1 MKFNLD
7 WLKKFVN
14 INISADNLSVQIT
27 NAGLEVESFEN
38 NVYDLSVP
46 PNRPDCLGMVGLA
59 REVSAIL
66 DTKFNEPVIKNIDSK
81 INDTINLH
89 VDASNA
95 CPKYLGRIIK
105 NVDNARATPQWIQD
119 ALVAADIK
127 LISPVVDITNYILL
141 EWGQPL
147 HAFDLAKLQGD
158 VFVRYAKKG
167 ENLTLLDDS
176 HVELTPETLIIAD
189 AKKPLA
195 IAGVKGGKDS
205 GIEQDTKDILL
216 ECAYFEP
223 VGVRLTSRHFGLK
236 TDGAYRFERGI
247 DPTMQEKV
255 IEHLTKL
262 IIDVV
267 GGEPGPIVSFVDS
280 THLPKPV
287 TITLRHARI
296 AKILGINLNIEQV
309 KQVLER
315 LSMQVNVQGSE
326 LIVKVPAFR
335 TDISKEIDLIEEI
348 VRIYGYDNVPAQATT
363 GSLEFRP
370 LPEAK
375 LSEAQILTCLAN
387 RGYHE
392 AITYSFIDAE
402 QAKLLAFDINP
413 ELCLTNPISAEMGFM
428 RPSLLPGLIKAVEYN
443 QNRQQARIKLFEI
456 GLRYQGIGSDLQQI
470 KTVAGISCGYQ
481 LPESWANN
489 KNLVDLYD
497 VKGDVIALFDLAHNA
512 TNLSFQTINDPMLHP
527 GQSMAIYLNQQLI
540 GKIGALHPS
549 IQQTLSLTSSVF
561 LFEIDYAAL
570 SSGQVTNFKA
580 FGKFP
585 AVRRDIAILVAEN
598 ILSDKLEQAIKRQVG
613 NLLTDLVLFD
623 VYQGKGVPTGQKS
636 MGYGLTL
643 QHLDRTFTDAEV
655 NEIFTNLISM
665 LQREF
670 NATLR

>member
-14 INISADNLSVQIT
+14 INISADTLGVQIT
-27 NAGLEVESFEN
+27 NAGLEVETFAN
-38 NVYDLSVP
+38 NVFDLSVP
-46 PNRPDCLGMVGLA
+46 PNRADCLGMVGLA
-59 REVSAIL
+59 REVAAVT
-66 DTKFNEPVIKNIDSK
+66 DAKFTEPVIKSIDSK
-81 INDTINLH
+81 VNDTVNLH
-89 VDASNA
+89 VSAASA

-105 NVDNARATPQWIQD
+105 NVDNTRQTPQWIKD
-119 ALVAADIK
+119 ALTTADIK
-127 LISPVVDITNYILL
+127 LISPIVDITNYILL

-147 HAFDLAKLQGD
+147 HAFDLAKVQGD
-158 VFVRYAKKG
+158 ITVRYAKKG

-205 GIEQDTKDILL
+205 GIEQDTKNILL

-223 VGVRLTSRHFGLK
+223 IGVRLTSRHFGLK

-255 IEHLTKL
+255 MDHLTQL
-262 IIDVV
+262 VIDIV
-267 GGEPGPIVSFVDS
+267 GGEAGPIVSFVDAK
-280 THLPKPV
+280 HLPKPV

-296 AKILGINLNIEQV
+296 AKLLGINLDINQA
-309 KQVLER
+309 KQILER
-315 LSMQVNVQGSE
+315 LSMQVKVQGND
-326 LIVKVPAFR
+326 LIVNVPAFR
-335 TDISKEIDLIEEI
+335 TDISKEVDLIEEI
-348 VRIYGYDNVPAQATT
+348 VRIYGYDNVPVQVTVS
-363 GSLEFRP
+363 SLEFRP

-375 LSEAQILTCLAN
+375 LSEAQVLSCLAN

-402 QAKLLAFDINP
+402 QAKVLAFDINP

-428 RPSLLPGLIKAVEYN
+428 RPSLLPGLIKALEYN
-443 QNRQQARIKLFEI
+443 QNRQQPRIKLFEI
-456 GLRYQGIGSDLQQI
+456 GLRYHGKGNDLQQI
-470 KTVAGISCGYQ
+470 KTVAGISFGSQ

-512 TNLSFQTINDPMLHP
+512 QYLSFQTINDPMLHP
-527 GQSMAIYLNQQLI
+527 GQSMAIYLNQQLV

-549 IQQTLSLTSSVF
+549 IQQALSLPNPVF
-561 LFEIDYAAL
+561 LFEVDYAAL
-570 SSGQVTNFKA
+570 SAGQVTNFRS